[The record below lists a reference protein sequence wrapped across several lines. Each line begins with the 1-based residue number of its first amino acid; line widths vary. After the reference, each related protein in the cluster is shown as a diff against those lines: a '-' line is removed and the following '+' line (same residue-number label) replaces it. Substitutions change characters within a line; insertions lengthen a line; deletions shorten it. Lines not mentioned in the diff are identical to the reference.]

1 MVVAC
6 AARILLFD
14 TCVFAS
20 HTSLPPFQPLP
31 SSKSFIVRLWQ
42 INKLHFLSEQCFAVK
57 RERDRESL
65 PHKSMLRA
73 LCVALVHTY
82 LMASVCIGLDV
93 VNTIQS
99 RVTLYSKIKYFDR
112 MLIVT

>member
-1 MVVAC
+1 MNNVLQS
-6 AARILLFD
+6 R
-14 TCVFAS
+14 
-20 HTSLPPFQPLP
+20 
-31 SSKSFIVRLWQ
+31 
-42 INKLHFLSEQCFAVK
+42 E

-73 LCVALVHTY
+73 LYVALVHTY